1 MVRSGSK
8 KQRLA
13 VPAILAAGSL
23 WGTMG
28 LFVRVYNARELHSMD
43 IVAIRAVSA
52 VIAMFLFMFFGKRNL
67 LKIRLKD
74 VWCFFGTGI
83 GSIVF
88 FNYCYFKTISLT
100 SMSVAAVLLY
110 TAPAIVMILSRILFG
125 EKLTVCKMT
134 ALVLTFVGCIFVTG
148 IAGDAS
154 ALNIAGILTGLGSGL
169 GYALYSIFSRYAIER
184 GYQSLTISFYTFLIA
199 AIVTVPF
206 VNISGIVT
214 VTAGS
219 LWMLIFFLVFG
230 VVSTVLPYTL
240 YNYGLNTIENG
251 KASII
256 ASVEPLVATLLGILI
271 YHEKMSVG
279 GVVGMILILGALV
292 LCNSGA
298 GSATD

>member
-1 MVRSGSK
+1 MTRSNKRG
-8 KQRLA
+8 LA
-13 VPAILAAGSL
+13 VPAILTAGSL

-28 LFVRVYNARELHSMD
+28 LFVRVYNARDLRSMD

-52 VIAMFLFMFFGKRNL
+52 VIAMFLFIMIQKRDL
-67 LKIRLKD
+67 FKIRLKD
-74 VWCFFGTGI
+74 IWCFFGTGI
-83 GSIVF
+83 GSIMF
-88 FNYCYFKTISLT
+88 FNYCYFTTISLT

-110 TAPAIVMILSRILFG
+110 TAPAIVMILSRLLFG
-125 EKLTVCKMT
+125 EKFTVRKIT
-134 ALVLTFVGCIFVTG
+134 ALVLTFIGCIFVTG

-184 GYQSLTISFYTFLIA
+184 GYHSLTISFYTFLIA
-199 AIVTVPF
+199 AVVTMPF
-206 VNISGIVT
+206 VNALGIVT
-214 VTAGS
+214 VTVSS
-219 LWMLIFFLVFG
+219 LWMVVFFLVFG

-256 ASVEPLVATLLGILI
+256 ASVEPLVATLLGIII

-279 GVVGMILILGALV
+279 GVAGMVLILGALV

-298 GSATD
+298 GSKKD

>member
-1 MVRSGSK
+1 
-8 KQRLA
+8 
-13 VPAILAAGSL
+13 
-23 WGTMG
+23 
-28 LFVRVYNARELHSMD
+28 
-43 IVAIRAVSA
+43 
-52 VIAMFLFMFFGKRNL
+52 
-67 LKIRLKD
+67 
-74 VWCFFGTGI
+74 
-83 GSIVF
+83 
-88 FNYCYFKTISLT
+88 
-100 SMSVAAVLLY
+100 MSVAAVLLY

-169 GYALYSIFSRYAIER
+169 GYALYSVFSRYAIER

-206 VNISGIVT
+206 VNVSGIVT

-219 LWMLIFFLVFG
+219 LWMLMFFLVFG

-256 ASVEPLVATLLGILI
+256 ASVEPLVATLLGIMI

-298 GSATD
+298 GSTND

>member
-1 MVRSGSK
+1 M
-8 KQRLA
+8 
-13 VPAILAAGSL
+13 PAILAAGSL

-28 LFVRVYNARELHSMD
+28 LFVRVYNAKDLHSMD
-43 IVAIRAVSA
+43 IVSIRAVSA
-52 VIAMFLFMFFGKRNL
+52 VIAMFLFIIFGKRNL

-74 VWCFFGTGI
+74 IWCFFGTGI

-125 EKLTVCKMT
+125 EKFTVRKIT
-134 ALVLTFVGCIFVTG
+134 ALVLTFIGCIFVTG

-154 ALNIAGILTGLGSGL
+154 ALNAAGILTGLGSGL
-169 GYALYSIFSRYAIER
+169 GYALYSVFSRYAIER
-184 GYQSLTISFYTFLIA
+184 GYHSLTISFYTFLIA
-199 AIVTVPF
+199 AVVTIPF
-206 VNISGIVT
+206 VNASGIVT
-214 VTAGS
+214 VTFSG
-219 LWMLIFFLVFG
+219 LWMVVFFLVFG

-256 ASVEPLVATLLGILI
+256 ASVEPLVATLLGIII

-279 GVVGMILILGALV
+279 GVAGMVLILGALV

-298 GSATD
+298 GSKKD

>member
-52 VIAMFLFMFFGKRNL
+52 VIAMFLFMIFGKRNL

-110 TAPAIVMILSRILFG
+110 TAPAIVMILSGILFG

-298 GSATD
+298 GSAND

>member
-1 MVRSGSK
+1 MTRLNK
-8 KQRLA
+8 RKLA

-52 VIAMFLFMFFGKRNL
+52 VIAMFLFIIFGRRSL

-74 VWCFFGTGI
+74 IWCFFGTGI

-206 VNISGIVT
+206 VNTSGIVT

>member
-1 MVRSGSK
+1 MTRLNK
-8 KQRLA
+8 RKLA

-52 VIAMFLFMFFGKRNL
+52 VIAMFLFIIFGRRSL

-74 VWCFFGTGI
+74 IWCFFGTGI

-206 VNISGIVT
+206 VNTSGIVT

-256 ASVEPLVATLLGILI
+256 ASVEPLVATFLGILI

-298 GSATD
+298 GSAND

>member
-52 VIAMFLFMFFGKRNL
+52 VIAMFLFMIFGKRNL

-169 GYALYSIFSRYAIER
+169 GYALYSVFSRYAIER

-206 VNISGIVT
+206 VNVSGIVT

-219 LWMLIFFLVFG
+219 LWMLMFFLVFG
-230 VVSTVLPYTL
+230 VVSTVLPYAL

-256 ASVEPLVATLLGILI
+256 ASVEPLVATLLGIMI

-298 GSATD
+298 GSTND

>member
-1 MVRSGSK
+1 
-8 KQRLA
+8 
-13 VPAILAAGSL
+13 
-23 WGTMG
+23 
-28 LFVRVYNARELHSMD
+28 MD

-52 VIAMFLFMFFGKRNL
+52 VIAMFLFMIFGKRNL

-279 GVVGMILILGALV
+279 GAAGMILILGALV

>member
-1 MVRSGSK
+1 MTKSNER
-8 KQRLA
+8 RLA
-13 VPAILAAGSL
+13 LPAILAAGSL

-28 LFVRVYNARELHSMD
+28 LFVRVYNEKDLHSMD
-43 IVAIRAVSA
+43 IVSIRAVAA
-52 VIAMFLFMFFGKRNL
+52 VIAMFVFMIIGKREL
-67 LKIRLKD
+67 LKIRLRD
-74 VWCFFGTGI
+74 IWCFLGTGI

-88 FNYCYFKTISLT
+88 FNYCYFTTISLT

-110 TAPAIVMILSRILFG
+110 TAPAIVMILSRFLFG
-125 EKLTVCKMT
+125 EKFTVRKIT
-134 ALVLTFVGCIFVTG
+134 ALGLTFIGCIFVTG

-154 ALNIAGILTGLGSGL
+154 ALNIAGIMTGLGSGL
-169 GYALYSIFSRYAIER
+169 GYALYSVFSRYALER
-184 GYQSLTISFYTFLIA
+184 GYHSLTISFYTFLIA
-199 AIVTVPF
+199 AVVTMPF
-206 VNISGIVT
+206 VNASGIVA

-219 LWMLIFFLVFG
+219 LWMLLFFLVFG

-271 YHEKMSVG
+271 YHERMSVG

-292 LCNSGA
+292 LCNTGRSLEI
-298 GSATD
+298 S

>member
-1 MVRSGSK
+1 MTRLNK
-8 KQRLA
+8 RKLA

-52 VIAMFLFMFFGKRNL
+52 VIAMFLFIIFGRRSL
-67 LKIRLKD
+67 LKMRLKD
-74 VWCFFGTGI
+74 IWCFFGTGI

-206 VNISGIVT
+206 VNTSGIVT

-256 ASVEPLVATLLGILI
+256 ASVEPLVATFLGILI

-298 GSATD
+298 GSAND